1 LPGPPTVTAYLDVR
15 RAVREREAA
24 PRVVVLRDAVAVLRT
39 VERAA
44 VVERAAGRLAAGFA
58 ALRAAGFAAFFA
70 AGLAAGFAAAFLAA
84 GFAAT
89 FLAAGFATAFLA
101 AGFAATFLAAGFAT
115 AFLTAGFAAA
125 RRAAGFAAA
134 LAAGLAATRLA
145 AGFAAA
151 LLAAGLAVA
160 LAAVALAAGFFAT
173 TFFAT
178 AFFTTAFLATGFF
191 AATAF
196 FAAAGFF
203 AAGFARAFAAVA
215 RDPER
220 EDELRE
226 APERELEL
234 RELDDRDDLA
244 AAATARG
251 LVDSTVSDMSGDM
264 SPWVMNDLLLFG
276 FALHSCPTN
285 RVFSAQFGRRTARG
299 AVGRPSGDRFVV
311 HVVLCRVRLGERVD
325 DIHRLEIGGVDANER
340 LPFLG
345 QGVLGED
352 RLDGALGLAGTAVDA
367 LLGVDHEHP
376 AGLVDAVHGAD
387 VDARLVLDVDAGL
400 GDDVRHGGLLYR
412 REQGIDHLMRPLE
425 KRRFHHHTV
434 ETRRMRA
441 TKPGS
446 VRMVGEPENR
456 HFGEAV
462 RDIVRIDPRDIYD
475 HEVGRFDAV
484 GGLET
489 MLREERLELAPE
501 EEVDPCEQDR
511 SHA

>member
-1 LPGPPTVTAYLDVR
+1 MPSPPTVTAYLDVR

-39 VERAA
+39 VDELPSSSEPPAAWPRASPPC
-44 VVERAAGRLAAGFA
+44 G
-58 ALRAAGFAAFFA
+58 LRASQPSSRPASPRLRG
-70 AGLAAGFAAAFLAA
+70 GLPGG

-101 AGFAATFLAAGFAT
+101 AGFAAAFLAAGFAT
-115 AFLTAGFAAA
+115 AFRHGRLRRNTAGCWL
-125 RRAAGFAAA
+125 RR
-134 LAAGLAATRLA
+134 RLGCGPCGDPPG

-151 LLAAGLAVA
+151 LLAAGLAAA

-191 AATAF
+191 AATASL
-196 FAAAGFF
+196 AAAGFF

-276 FALHSCPTN
+276 LRCIVALPTG
-285 RVFSAQFGRRTARG
+285 FLARN
-299 AVGRPSGDRFVV
+299 S
-311 HVVLCRVRLGERVD
+311 
-325 DIHRLEIGGVDANER
+325 
-340 LPFLG
+340 
-345 QGVLGED
+345 
-352 RLDGALGLAGTAVDA
+352 DGGTAFVP
-367 LLGVDHEHP
+367 LG
-376 AGLVDAVHGAD
+376 ASRCCRQA
-387 VDARLVLDVDAGL
+387 
-400 GDDVRHGGLLYR
+400 
-412 REQGIDHLMRPLE
+412 I
-425 KRRFHHHTV
+425 
-434 ETRRMRA
+434 
-441 TKPGS
+441 GS
-446 VRMVGEPENR
+446 LCTSCSV
-456 HFGEAV
+456 A
-462 RDIVRIDPRDIYD
+462 
-475 HEVGRFDAV
+475 
-484 GGLET
+484 
-489 MLREERLELAPE
+489 
-501 EEVDPCEQDR
+501 
-511 SHA
+511 